1 MTHNCNN
8 AMLRRA
14 SRMLGQLYDD
24 ELAPSGLRA
33 TQHGL
38 LAQIHIMHEPT
49 LRDLAAE
56 IVMDL
61 SALGHSL
68 KPLIRDG
75 YVALVPDEKDGR
87 VKHVTLTKAGQRS
100 CNRRSASGRRPKTG
114 SKKSLGTRRQPI
126 FAPLSANCHRT
137 RFARPTEREAPN
149 CYPSLSSCCHAR
161 VGGHPVITGGARLPA
176 TAVTD
181 ARIIKLVLGLA
192 KPDPSAGRRQ

>member
-33 TQHGL
+33 TQYGL

-87 VKHVTLTKAGQRS
+87 VKHVTLTKAGQ
-100 CNRRSASGRRPKTG
+100 
-114 SKKSLGTRRQPI
+114 KKLQQTKRLWAQAQDRFEKVFGDKKAADLRATLG
-126 FAPLSANCHRT
+126 
-137 RFARPTEREAPN
+137 E
-149 CYPSLSSCCHAR
+149 LSSDAFRKAYR
-161 VGGHPVITGGARLPA
+161 V
-176 TAVTD
+176 
-181 ARIIKLVLGLA
+181 
-192 KPDPSAGRRQ
+192 